1 MDKHAQLTAMDKI
14 LRELEDLKNSE
25 TAVLKKIAQIEAE
38 NMNLGVGVL
47 ELALPDIHEQINAS
61 VEQVN
66 ETISRFTEHR
76 DQFSRDH
83 KLEEPEDQAAAS

>member
-1 MDKHAQLTAMDKI
+1 MDKREQLTAMDKI

-38 NMNLGVGVL
+38 NMNLGVAVL
-47 ELALPDIHEQINAS
+47 ELALPDIHEHINTS

-66 ETISRFTEHR
+66 EVISRFTEHR
-76 DQFSRDH
+76 NQFSKDH
-83 KLEEPEDQAAAS
+83 KLEAAEEAPSAS